1 MAEEYKNFNNYEE
14 APEKTEEPAVEATE
28 PTVEAAEPTVE
39 AAEPTVEAAP
49 DPNPPTGWAPGY
61 EQASPAV
68 STRSPKGI
76 VSIILSFAGYCTYGI
91 ASIVGIFLGASA
103 LRRNKHDVT
112 AKIGLTAC
120 ILMTIFWAAYI
131 AFLVFTPAGRELLAE
146 IFSESQQMMEEM
158 YSSNDIYNLT
168 FFR

>member
-1 MAEEYKNFNNYEE
+1 MAEEYKNFNNYDEPEAKAE
-14 APEKTEEPAVEATE
+14 AP
-28 PTVEAAEPTVE
+28 AAEPE
-39 AAEPTVEAAP
+39 APAEPVETAAP

-61 EQASPAV
+61 EQGAPVV

-91 ASIVGIFLGASA
+91 ASFVGIFLASSA

-131 AFLVFTPAGRELLAE
+131 AFLAFTPAGREILAE
-146 IFSESQQMMEEM
+146 LMEQSRQMMEEM
-158 YSSNDIYNLT
+158 YSASDYYSI

>member
-14 APEKTEEPAVEATE
+14 TETKAEAP
-28 PTVEAAEPTVE
+28 AAEPVE
-39 AAEPTVEAAP
+39 TAAP

-61 EQASPAV
+61 EQSTPVV

-91 ASIVGIFLGASA
+91 ASIVGIFLASSA
-103 LRRNKHDVT
+103 LRRNKSDVT

-131 AFLVFTPAGRELLAE
+131 VFLFATPSGHEILAQLME
-146 IFSESQQMMEEM
+146 ESQQMMEEM
-158 YSSNDIYNLT
+158 YNTSDYYSI